1 MVVLNYLD
9 VVLLQSQLNY
19 IGKLEQTI
27 SVFFK
32 SFDCYEVQR
41 RAFKHLIFSLK
52 NFKHK
57 KTTRVDM
64 NDICKIE
71 TNFVPLSH
79 TTCKYTQ
86 KCVCFKVYNVVNFES
101 VVLRMFL

>member
-1 MVVLNYLD
+1 MTQNLINSD
-9 VVLLQSQLNY
+9 GSPQLFGRGALAITPELMGDTLSKLYAN

-57 KTTRVDM
+57 KD
-64 NDICKIE
+64 
-71 TNFVPLSH
+71 
-79 TTCKYTQ
+79 
-86 KCVCFKVYNVVNFES
+86 
-101 VVLRMFL
+101 